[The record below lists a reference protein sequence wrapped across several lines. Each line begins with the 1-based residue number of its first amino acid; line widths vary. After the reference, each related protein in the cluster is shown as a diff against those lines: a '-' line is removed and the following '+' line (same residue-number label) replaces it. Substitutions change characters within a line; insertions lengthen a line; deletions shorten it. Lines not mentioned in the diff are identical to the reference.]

1 MSPPVNPD
9 LADTGTPPIP
19 AAQAWLAAYDGR
31 FGPAINM
38 SQAAPGNPPPQAML
52 DRLAEAARSPAAA
65 QYGRILGDAALVDA
79 FARDCSALYGADVG
93 PDEIAVTAGCNMAYV
108 AAMMAIA
115 RAGDSV
121 LLPEPWYFNHEMTL
135 RMLGVGVIPLP
146 CRAERSF
153 VPDPEEAERLLT
165 PRTRAL
171 VLVSPNNPTGAI
183 YPPHVLFAFAE
194 LAARRSLWLVLDE
207 TYRDFLTAERE
218 APHGLLRA
226 PELRGH
232 LVQLY
237 SFSKAYC
244 MPGHRIGAM
253 IAPHA
258 FLAEVAKVLDCVQIS
273 PPRVGQMALAWAI
286 PALGAWRE
294 ESRQTIMSRASAF
307 RTALGRTN
315 GWSIS
320 SLGAYFSYVRH
331 PFDGRAGEEVAQRL
345 ASEAGVLAL
354 PGTYFGGPTQAGHLR
369 FAFANADEAAI
380 ARIAERLD
388 AIAL

>member
-9 LADTGTPPIP
+9 LTDTGTPPIP
-19 AAQAWLAAYDGR
+19 AAQAWLAAYGGS

-52 DRLAEAARSPAAA
+52 DRLAGAARSPVAT
-65 QYGRILGDAALVDA
+65 QYGRILGDTALVEA
-79 FARDCSALYGADVG
+79 FAQDCSALYRADVA
-93 PDEIAVTAGCNMAYV
+93 PAEIAVTAGCNMAYV

-135 RMLGVGVIPLP
+135 RMLGIAVTALR
-146 CRAERSF
+146 CRAEQGF
-153 VPDPEEAERLLT
+153 VPDPEEAERLIT
-165 PRTRAL
+165 PRTRAI

-183 YPPHVLFAFAE
+183 YPPHVLGAFAA
-194 LAARRSLWLVLDE
+194 LAARRGLWLVLDE
-207 TYRDFLTAERE
+207 TYRDFLMAERE
-218 APHGLLRA
+218 PPHALLQAPDLR
-226 PELRGH
+226 RH

-253 IAPHA
+253 IAPPA

-286 PALGAWRE
+286 PALAAWRE
-294 ESRQTIMSRASAF
+294 ESRRTILSRAGAF
-307 RTALGRTN
+307 RSALARTN

-331 PFDGRAGEEVAQRL
+331 PFDGRPGAEVAQRL
-345 ASEAGVLAL
+345 ASDAGVLAL
-354 PGTYFGGPTQAGHLR
+354 PGTYFGGPAQASHLR

-388 AIAL
+388 AITL

>member
-1 MSPPVNPD
+1 
-9 LADTGTPPIP
+9 
-19 AAQAWLAAYDGR
+19 
-31 FGPAINM
+31 
-38 SQAAPGNPPPQAML
+38 ML

-65 QYGRILGDAALVDA
+65 QYGRILGDPALAEA
-79 FARDCSALYGADVG
+79 FARDCSALYRADVG
-93 PDEIAVTAGCNMAYV
+93 PHDIAVTAGCNMAYV

-135 RMLGVGVIPLP
+135 RMLGVGIIALP
-146 CRAERSF
+146 CRAEHGF
-153 VPDPEEAERLLT
+153 VPDPDEAERLLT

-183 YPPHVLFAFAE
+183 YPPDVLAAFARM
-194 LAARRSLWLVLDE
+194 AARRGLWLVLDE
-207 TYRDFLTAERE
+207 TYRDFLPAERE
-218 APHGLLRA
+218 APHGLLGA
-226 PELRGH
+226 PDQRRH
-232 LVQLY
+232 LVQPY

-253 IAPHA
+253 IAPPA

-286 PALGAWRE
+286 PALAAWRE
-294 ESRQTIMSRASAF
+294 EARQTIMSRAGAF
-307 RTALGRTN
+307 RSALARTN

-331 PFDGRAGEEVAQRL
+331 PFEGRAGGEVAQRL
-345 ASEAGVLAL
+345 AREAGVLAL
-354 PGTYFGGPTQAGHLR
+354 PGTYFGGPAQADHLR
-369 FAFANADEAAI
+369 FAFANADEDAI
-380 ARIAERLD
+380 ARVAERLD